1 MMKEFNK
8 KKGGVDAV
16 KGQYQKVKMDCQK
29 KRIYLQDYYTYL
41 DKKLKSSGP
50 TSINMFAALD
60 QYSKG
65 LKDKEEK
72 EKF

>member
-1 MMKEFNK
+1 
-8 KKGGVDAV
+8 
-16 KGQYQKVKMDCQK
+16 MDCEK

-50 TSINMFAALD
+50 TNINMFAALD
-60 QYSKG
+60 QYSKT

-72 EKF
+72 DKF